1 MYYDDERSTLS
12 FVAGLALGALIGAG
26 AALLMAP
33 QSGSK
38 TRKQLTRTAE
48 DWSETATDTLE
59 SAGERL
65 QDAAEDVRKVAD
77 DAKRAAEHAGSKI
90 KTGVKRTRTHLSR

>member
-26 AALLMAP
+26 AALLLAP

-38 TRKQLTRTAE
+38 TRKQLARTAE
-48 DWSETATDTLE
+48 DWPP
-59 SAGERL
+59 AG
-65 QDAAEDVRKVAD
+65 D
-77 DAKRAAEHAGSKI
+77 
-90 KTGVKRTRTHLSR
+90 

>member
-26 AALLMAP
+26 AALLLAP

-38 TRKQLTRTAE
+38 TRKQLARTAE
-48 DWSETATDTLE
+48 DWTDAATDSLE

-65 QDAAEDVRKVAD
+65 QDAAEDVRRVAD
-77 DAKRAAEHAGSKI
+77 DAKRAAERAGTKI
-90 KTGVKRTRTHLSR
+90 RSGVKKTRTRLSR